1 VASVTKACNW
11 NAPMSLTSTAEQLSD
26 EELRKWLK
34 PNVTEEDALKVLDAS
49 YVPSSGSQHRRIL
62 KQLDSYDDANFWV
75 EINNVQY
82 LLKFHNGV
90 ESQDYLRSL
99 EGAAGDY
106 HRHGHQSSVIHWQTT
121 LMEILNQ
128 EGIRA
133 SIPRPPLSES
143 YIDTDDHED
152 ESSLQT
158 GVGKWPDKNLVPV
171 CVHELPV
178 VSSERSPCNLVVRLL
193 TWTSGRPLSA
203 LRAFPV
209 ETLAEAGRLLGR
221 INRAFDKL
229 TLVDSATK
237 TVSDAFHRYD
247 TSVLIPGKRYH
258 QWDGKHTADLESF
271 VQHIPDQKRR
281 SLVESVLDAF
291 QRDILDTGIDK
302 KFRTGAL
309 HGDFNDANILVDE
322 DLNATGVI
330 DFGDSI
336 IR

>member
-1 VASVTKACNW
+1 
-11 NAPMSLTSTAEQLSD
+11 
-26 EELRKWLK
+26 
-34 PNVTEEDALKVLDAS
+34 
-49 YVPSSGSQHRRIL
+49 
-62 KQLDSYDDANFWV
+62 
-75 EINNVQY
+75 
-82 LLKFHNGV
+82 
-90 ESQDYLRSL
+90 
-99 EGAAGDY
+99 
-106 HRHGHQSSVIHWQTT
+106 
-121 LMEILNQ
+121 
-128 EGIRA
+128 
-133 SIPRPPLSES
+133 
-143 YIDTDDHED
+143 
-152 ESSLQT
+152 
-158 GVGKWPDKNLVPV
+158 
-171 CVHELPV
+171 
-178 VSSERSPCNLVVRLL
+178 
-193 TWTSGRPLSA
+193 
-203 LRAFPV
+203 V